1 MFRALMQRKILVLG
15 VAVIAAAALWYGM
28 SQSSAPDTTIVTSS
42 AAGTSNT
49 PGGVVTPG
57 PVDKDTQ
64 QILEILLALRAVK
77 LDETLFSNQAFISLK
92 DYSTQIVPEPVGRPD
107 PFAPLGAAGQVSA
120 AGTAGQSSGTPG
132 GSQGLQQSQG
142 SGN

>member
-1 MFRALMQRKILVLG
+1 MQRKLLVLG

-28 SQSSAPDTTIVTSS
+28 SQSSAPDTTIITSS
-42 AAGTSNT
+42 VEGTSNT

-120 AGTAGQSSGTPG
+120 AGTVGQSSGSPSG
-132 GSQGLQQSQG
+132 LQGLQKTQG

>member
-1 MFRALMQRKILVLG
+1 MFRALMQRKLLVLG

-28 SQSSAPDTTIVTSS
+28 SQSSAPDTTIITSS
-42 AAGTSNT
+42 AEGTSNT

-107 PFAPLGAAGQVSA
+107 PFAPLGAAGQAAAA
-120 AGTAGQSSGTPG
+120 AGQTSGSPSG
-132 GSQGLQQSQG
+132 PQGLQQMQG